1 MKQEFNF
8 ILDEKVNVWNRKQF
22 SIEAETI
29 EEARQKA
36 IELVKNAEDID
47 FYDSEFVYESE
58 ELMDILQNNGNP
70 TIVLMDKLERNSS
83 IIYENDYRIPNT
95 QNNIF

>member
-1 MKQEFNF
+1 MKQEFDF

-29 EEARQKA
+29 EEARNKA

-47 FYDSEFVYESE
+47 FYDSEYLYESE
-58 ELMDILQNNGNP
+58 ELMNILHNNGNP
-70 TIVLMDKLERNSS
+70 TIVLMQNSEKNS
-83 IIYENDYRIPNT
+83 NIIYENDYRT
-95 QNNIF
+95 Q